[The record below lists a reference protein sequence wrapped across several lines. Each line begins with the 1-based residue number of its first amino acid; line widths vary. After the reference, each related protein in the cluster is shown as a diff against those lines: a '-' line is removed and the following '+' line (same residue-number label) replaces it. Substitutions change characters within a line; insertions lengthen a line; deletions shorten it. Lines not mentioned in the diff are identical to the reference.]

1 MFIQT
6 EQTPN
11 PETLKFLPGRVV
23 MTEGTAFFQNIEEAS
38 NSPFAKRLF
47 NVDGIKGVF
56 FGSDFITITK
66 SENTTWE
73 ILKPIALGAIMDHY
87 NSDDE
92 TLISEEKTKGK
103 ESLKSDSTDS
113 DIDIW
118 TKARMVSDKVFLIA
132 MQASEPPIENW
143 KIKAIYAAVRFFG
156 KKPASAI

>member
-11 PETLKFLPGRVV
+11 PLTLKFLPGRVV
-23 MTEGTAFFQNIEEAS
+23 IKDGTLFYKNKSDAI
-38 NSPFAKRLF
+38 NSPLAKRIF
-47 NVDGIKGVF
+47 KVDGVVSVF

-103 ESLKSDSTDS
+103 ESLKSDSSDS
-113 DIDIW
+113 DIV
-118 TKARMVSDKVFLIA
+118 K
-132 MQASEPPIENW
+132 Q
-143 KIKAIYAAVRFFG
+143 IKL
-156 KKPASAI
+156 